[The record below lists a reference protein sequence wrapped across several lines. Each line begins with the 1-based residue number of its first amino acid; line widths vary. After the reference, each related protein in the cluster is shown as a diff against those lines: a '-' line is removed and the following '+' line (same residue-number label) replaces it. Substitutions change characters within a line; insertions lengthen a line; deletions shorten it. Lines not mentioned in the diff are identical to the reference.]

1 MFVCGGTLI
10 SPKHVLTA
18 GHCTVDSVDQILPA
32 ANLTIGYNHYKKEE
46 QKFANVKKVTTH
58 PQYLP
63 QGLDAKLDIAI
74 LELEELEFTKYN
86 QRVPIYDGSIGT
98 NQNMFAVGWGQT
110 EDGAENLSVLRGVL
124 VMTGNKT
131 MCGGESGEFVDNNGP
146 QICTP
151 GALTPYHSIC
161 MGDSGSGLLGT
172 SAVPVI
178 KVTGDGMYACGGS
191 IISPKHI
198 LTAAHCVVQTKDVV
212 LPATNVTIRY
222 DHYDKDK
229 QKVGGV
235 NKITIHPEYFAQ
247 ERNGRVDIA
256 ILELEDLNFSE
267 FNQRVPI
274 YDGPI
279 GVEQT
284 MLAVGWGQTE
294 DGADNLSVLRGV
306 LVMTGN
312 KTMCGGESG
321 EFVDNNGPQICTP
334 GALTPHHSTCMGDSG
349 SGLLVS
355 SNNTL
360 ILVGVD
366 SIAVNYGESE
376 CGNTSGFHL
385 FVHASYYMDFIME
398 NTGLSREYL
407 TGLSDS

>member
-1 MFVCGGTLI
+1 MYIKRIYAGLVSTLLLCQTTYALFI
-10 SPKHVLTA
+10 PDVSATLYKRIINGFLLTN
-18 GHCTVDSVDQILPA
+18 S
-32 ANLTIGYNHYKKEE
+32 
-46 QKFANVKKVTTH
+46 
-58 PQYLP
+58 
-63 QGLDAKLDIAI
+63 
-74 LELEELEFTKYN
+74 
-86 QRVPIYDGSIGT
+86 
-98 NQNMFAVGWGQT
+98 
-110 EDGAENLSVLRGVL
+110 
-124 VMTGNKT
+124 
-131 MCGGESGEFVDNNGP
+131 
-146 QICTP
+146 
-151 GALTPYHSIC
+151 
-161 MGDSGSGLLGT
+161 LGT

-178 KVTGDGMYACGGS
+178 KVAGDGIYACGGT

-198 LTAAHCVVQTKDVV
+198 LTAAHCVVQTKDAVS
-212 LPATNVTIRY
+212 PTTN
-222 DHYDKDK
+222 
-229 QKVGGV
+229 KVGNV

-256 ILELEDLNFSE
+256 ILELEDLDFSG

-284 MLAVGWGQTE
+284 MLAVGWGQAE

-334 GALTPHHSTCMGDSG
+334 GALTPYHSTCMGDSG

-366 SIAVNYGESE
+366 SIARVSP
-376 CGNTSGFHL
+376 

>member
-1 MFVCGGTLI
+1 
-10 SPKHVLTA
+10 
-18 GHCTVDSVDQILPA
+18 
-32 ANLTIGYNHYKKEE
+32 
-46 QKFANVKKVTTH
+46 
-58 PQYLP
+58 
-63 QGLDAKLDIAI
+63 
-74 LELEELEFTKYN
+74 
-86 QRVPIYDGSIGT
+86 
-98 NQNMFAVGWGQT
+98 MFAIGWGQT

-131 MCGGESGEFVDNNGP
+131 MCGGESSEFVDNNGP

-161 MGDSGSGLLGT
+161 MGDSGSGLYVNYNNKQTVAGVSSLIVNYGESECGNTSGHQLFVHAAYYMDFIMEATGLTREYLTGLNDTLYLGT

-178 KVTGDGMYACGGS
+178 KVTGDGMYACGGT

-198 LTAAHCVVQTKDVV
+198 LTAAHCVVQTKDAVS
-212 LPATNVTIRY
+212 PATNVTIRY

-256 ILELEDLNFSE
+256 ILELEDLDFSK
-267 FNQRVPI
+267 FNQRAPI

-279 GVEQT
+279 GAEQT

-294 DGADNLSVLRGV
+294 DGAENLSVLRGV
-306 LVMTGN
+306 LVMSGN

-334 GALTPHHSTCMGDSG
+334 GALTPYHSTCMGDSG

-360 ILVGVD
+360 MLVGLD
-366 SIAVNYGESE
+366 SIAVNYSESE